1 MIDLICK
8 SSNIIHQNKRIDKS
22 GDFIIDL
29 GFKDI

>member
-1 MIDLICK
+1 MIDLVCK

-22 GDFIIDL
+22 DHFIIDL